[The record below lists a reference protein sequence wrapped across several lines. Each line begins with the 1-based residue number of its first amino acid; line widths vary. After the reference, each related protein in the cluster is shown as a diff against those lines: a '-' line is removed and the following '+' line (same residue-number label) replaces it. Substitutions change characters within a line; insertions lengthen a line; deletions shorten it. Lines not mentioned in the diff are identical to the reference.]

1 MIFVPVTKTKTKKK
15 QLKKKHQT
23 KNTDRNI
30 IQRHLT
36 LHRRKC
42 QHPCVVSKRIKSR
55 ITGLVQAYRQA
66 SSNHILHEEAE
77 LFAEKAR
84 DACVSS

>member
-36 LHRRKC
+36 LHSRKC
-42 QHPCVVSKRIKSR
+42 
-55 ITGLVQAYRQA
+55 
-66 SSNHILHEEAE
+66 
-77 LFAEKAR
+77 
-84 DACVSS
+84 